1 MTNRCNRRKLVQE
14 KDRRWEGGGYQRL
27 LGRLVIDG
35 KDQCYTAEV
44 KVMLVVMVM
53 MVVVSIEMAINEG
66 SSFSGSVN

>member
-1 MTNRCNRRKLVQE
+1 M
-14 KDRRWEGGGYQRL
+14 
-27 LGRLVIDG
+27 IDG

-44 KVMLVVMVM
+44 KVMLAVMVM